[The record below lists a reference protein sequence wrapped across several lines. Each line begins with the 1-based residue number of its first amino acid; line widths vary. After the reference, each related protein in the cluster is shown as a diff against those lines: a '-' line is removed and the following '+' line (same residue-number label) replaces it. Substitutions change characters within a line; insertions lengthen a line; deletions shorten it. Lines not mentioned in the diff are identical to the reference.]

1 MEEKLEK
8 YRASVRRREKFERF
22 KQRLIRMVTFTSS
35 QTVEK
40 KNEER
45 IEISEVN
52 EHIFHIAKLSDA

>member
-1 MEEKLEK
+1 MEEKLER
-8 YRASVRRREKFERF
+8 YRASVRRHEKFERI

-35 QTVEK
+35 QTDEK

-52 EHIFHIAKLSDA
+52 